1 MNSVASIA
9 MQRIVLK
16 KQTRRSSGVAFPVFL
31 SLFRVHVRAI
41 KGFLTRHS
49 HHLGDMHD

>member
-1 MNSVASIA
+1 MNPMVLIA
-9 MQRIVLK
+9 MQHIVLK
-16 KQTRRSSGVAFPVFL
+16 KQTRRSSGVAFPIFL